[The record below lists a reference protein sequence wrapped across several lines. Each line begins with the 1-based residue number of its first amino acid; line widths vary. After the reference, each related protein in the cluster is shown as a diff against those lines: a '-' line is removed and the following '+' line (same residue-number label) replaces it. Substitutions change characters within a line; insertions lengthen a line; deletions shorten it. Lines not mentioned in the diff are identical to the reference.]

1 MDIAVSE
8 KAANALSD
16 VSGYEAEFAILRRR
30 HCGMGPRLVGYVE
43 PRGVCWS

>member
-16 VSGYEAEFAILRRR
+16 ASGYEAEFAILRRR